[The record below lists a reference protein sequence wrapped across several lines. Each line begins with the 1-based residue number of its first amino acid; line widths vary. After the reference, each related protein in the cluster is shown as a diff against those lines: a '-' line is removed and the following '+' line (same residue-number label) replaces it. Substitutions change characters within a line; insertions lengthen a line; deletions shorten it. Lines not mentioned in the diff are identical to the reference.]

1 MTDLCVQKANQIL
14 TLGQPPQ
21 NLFNLGQ
28 FEVCITFTS
37 LTWLSRIILQ
47 YIEILIIEFED

>member
-1 MTDLCVQKANQIL
+1 MLKVHCEEFNCLCNWIMTDLCVQKTNQIL

-28 FEVCITFTS
+28 FEVFITLTS
-37 LTWLSRIILQ
+37 LL
-47 YIEILIIEFED
+47 